1 MADFRQ
7 FLKSKK
13 GLTFLA
19 LLLTLVIGIG
29 IGTIVSDGVF
39 SAEQRDQV
47 AELKIQGTGTPLVLE
62 RDVNLAEGFARVAKT
77 VGPAVVNIS
86 STAIIKQR
94 VTRRNSPPQGP
105 GEEGDPF
112 HDFFGNDF
120 FERFFGPGVPG
131 DRKVNSLGSG
141 VIVDSKG
148 YILTNDHVVSSA
160 DKINVKLSSGET
172 YIARIVGED
181 RENDLAVLKI
191 ESTKSLPFA
200 KVGDASAVRVG
211 DWVLAIGSPFGLEQ
225 TVTAGIVSAT
235 GRIGFSSAS
244 GRIIPFTP
252 GAFGDY
258 LQTDAAINPG
268 NSGGALV
275 NTRGEIVGINTFI
288 STKSGGSEGVGFAIP
303 SAVFVNSYNQ
313 LVSKGKIERG
323 WLGVTMN
330 QYDMTEELAQYFG
343 VAGTDASGLR
353 DGDGVVIT
361 QLIDEKGDAA
371 QTGPAYK
378 AGVRPEDVIVKFGSR
393 EIESVYDLRS
403 AVANTPPGQTV
414 PVVVVRKGQVVNL
427 KVTLAERTLE
437 QLDASERE
445 SLSLDDREEP
455 EKPKEIGLEFGT
467 LSDRDAER
475 LGLKE
480 ERGVR
485 ILAVAPGSLADEA
498 GLDENMV
505 ITHVNGTP
513 VRRSQEFYDKIKAMP
528 SGKGVVLRI
537 VAVPFNENRQPGP
550 PAIAYTSFVKP

>member
-7 FLKSKK
+7 FLKSRK
-13 GLTFLA
+13 GLTFAA

-39 SAEQRDQV
+39 SAEPRAQV
-47 AELKIQGTGTPLVLE
+47 AELKIQGSGSPLVLDRE
-62 RDVNLAEGFARVAKT
+62 VNLAEGFARVAKT

-86 STAIIKQR
+86 STSIIKQR
-94 VTRRNSPPQGP
+94 VSRRSGTPAP

-120 FERFFGPGVPG
+120 FDRFFGPGVPG

-160 DKINVKLSSGET
+160 DKINVKLPSGET
-172 YIARIVGED
+172 YIAHIVGED

-191 ESTKSLPFA
+191 DSPKALPFA
-200 KVGDASAVRVG
+200 KVGDATTVRVG

-330 QYDMTEELAQYFG
+330 QYDMTEELARYFG
-343 VAGTDASGLR
+343 VAGEDAGGVR
-353 DGDGVVIT
+353 DGDGVIIT
-361 QLIDEKGDAA
+361 QLIDEKGDPAE
-371 QTGPAYK
+371 TGPAYK
-378 AGVRPEDVIVKFGSR
+378 AGIRPEDVIVKFGNR
-393 EIESVYDLRS
+393 EIEAVYDLRS

-427 KVTLAERTLE
+427 RVTLAERTLE
-437 QLDASERE
+437 RQEPSDRD

-455 EKPKEIGLEFGT
+455 EKPKEIGLEFET

-475 LGLKE
+475 LGLKS

-485 ILAVAPGSLADEA
+485 IVSVAPGSLADEA

-505 ITHVNGTP
+505 ITHVNGSP

-528 SGKGVVLRI
+528 SGKGVVLRF
-537 VAVPFNENRQPGP
+537 VAVTFNEARQAGP
-550 PAIAYTSFVKP
+550 PSIAYTSFVKP

>member
-1 MADFRQ
+1 
-7 FLKSKK
+7 
-13 GLTFLA
+13 
-19 LLLTLVIGIG
+19 
-29 IGTIVSDGVF
+29 
-39 SAEQRDQV
+39 
-47 AELKIQGTGTPLVLE
+47 
-62 RDVNLAEGFARVAKT
+62 
-77 VGPAVVNIS
+77 
-86 STAIIKQR
+86 
-94 VTRRNSPPQGP
+94 
-105 GEEGDPF
+105 
-112 HDFFGNDF
+112 
-120 FERFFGPGVPG
+120 
-131 DRKVNSLGSG
+131 
-141 VIVDSKG
+141 
-148 YILTNDHVVSSA
+148 
-160 DKINVKLSSGET
+160 
-172 YIARIVGED
+172 
-181 RENDLAVLKI
+181 
-191 ESTKSLPFA
+191 
-200 KVGDASAVRVG
+200 
-211 DWVLAIGSPFGLEQ
+211 
-225 TVTAGIVSAT
+225 VSAT
-235 GRIGFSSAS
+235 GRIGFSSAN

-303 SAVFVNSYNQ
+303 SGVFVNSYNQ

-343 VAGTDASGLR
+343 VAGNDAAGVR

-414 PVVVVRKGQVVNL
+414 PLVVVRKGQVVNL
-427 KVTLAERTLE
+427 RVTLAERTLE
-437 QLDASERE
+437 QQDASERE

-498 GLDENMV
+498 GLDENIV
-505 ITHVNGTP
+505 ITHVNGAP

-537 VAVPFNENRQPGP
+537 VAVQLNEARQPLP
-550 PAIAYTSFVKP
+550 PAIAFTSFVKP